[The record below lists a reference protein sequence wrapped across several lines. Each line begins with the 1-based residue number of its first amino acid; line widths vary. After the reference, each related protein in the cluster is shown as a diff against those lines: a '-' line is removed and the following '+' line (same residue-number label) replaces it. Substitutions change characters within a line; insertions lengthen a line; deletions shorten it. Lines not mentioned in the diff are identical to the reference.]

1 MAIPV
6 VPTVRVIVTFTKF
19 VNMEATE
26 QFYTPMSS
34 PGQLK
39 DADHLSSSSRWSDYV
54 NGGRWK
60 NGVSSVWNEV
70 DPFAIPVDYTWSS
83 ADDKSHKMKKSKS
96 TRRGK

>member
-1 MAIPV
+1 M

-19 VNMEATE
+19 VNMEVTE

-39 DADHLSSSSRWSDYV
+39 DADHLSSSSHWSING

-60 NGVSSVWNEV
+60 SGVSSAWNEV

-83 ADDKSHKMKKSKS
+83 AADEKSQKMKKSKS

>member
-1 MAIPV
+1 M

-19 VNMEATE
+19 VNMDATE

-39 DADHLSSSSRWSDYV
+39 DVDHLSASSSSHWSSYV
-54 NGGRWK
+54 NSGRWK

-83 ADDKSHKMKKSKS
+83 ADDKSQKMKKSKS